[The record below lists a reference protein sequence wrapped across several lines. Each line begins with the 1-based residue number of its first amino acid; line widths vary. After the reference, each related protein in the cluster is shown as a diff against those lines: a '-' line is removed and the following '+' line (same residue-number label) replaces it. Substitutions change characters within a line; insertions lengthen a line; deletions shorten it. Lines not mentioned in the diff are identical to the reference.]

1 MRERGNERE
10 AARSLATLD
19 DDENDVML
27 QRTLVSAARSARV
40 YSSSGAPTTRLLAH
54 AKESSPIIQ
63 KRPKPAVAPHPA
75 RPVSTRVG
83 GRRRTGTAPYIA
95 LGTNISAIS
104 RIVAATAVSAR
115 RGEARGRTRRE
126 GRRGKSEAGP
136 FGRRNIAARGWI
148 PKRTNERHGRTARA
162 GVDDRTRARGFDARA
177 GFGGGGRGATYP

>member
-63 KRPKPAVAPHPA
+63 KRPKPAVAP
-75 RPVSTRVG
+75 TRQ
-83 GRRRTGTAPYIA
+83 GR
-95 LGTNISAIS
+95 
-104 RIVAATAVSAR
+104 
-115 RGEARGRTRRE
+115 
-126 GRRGKSEAGP
+126 
-136 FGRRNIAARGWI
+136 
-148 PKRTNERHGRTARA
+148 
-162 GVDDRTRARGFDARA
+162 
-177 GFGGGGRGATYP
+177 